1 MTTLDD
7 DVVRG
12 KRVPTSNLSLIAI
25 VITLFAAACSS
36 GSSDES
42 PPTTTAAPN
51 TTTAPITTTEA
62 PDPKELTVTSPLFEA
77 GTFIPAIITCEGDDV
92 SPQLDIEGLPPD
104 TVSIVVIM
112 DDPDA
117 PVGVW
122 DHWVMFDIDPVDSIP
137 QDVGDLGTL
146 GNNSWGDARYGGPCP
161 PPGDGPH
168 RYISTVYALDIEL
181 GLDTGISK
189 NEVLEALADNIL
201 AEGSL
206 LGYFER

>member
-1 MTTLDD
+1 MT
-7 DVVRG
+7 VVRG

-36 GSSDES
+36 GSSNDS
-42 PPTTTAAPN
+42 PTATPEPTTTP
-51 TTTAPITTTEA
+51 TTTTPSTTTEA
-62 PDPKELTVTSPLFEA
+62 PGPVELTITSPLFEA

-92 SPQLDIEGLPPD
+92 SPQLDIEGLPRD

-122 DHWVMFDIDPVDSIP
+122 NHWVMFDIEPVDSIP
-137 QDVGDLGTL
+137 QDAGDLGTL
-146 GNNSWGDARYGGPCP
+146 GNNSWGEARYGGPCP

-181 GLDTGISK
+181 GLDTGVSK
-189 NEVLEALADNIL
+189 DEVLEALADHIL